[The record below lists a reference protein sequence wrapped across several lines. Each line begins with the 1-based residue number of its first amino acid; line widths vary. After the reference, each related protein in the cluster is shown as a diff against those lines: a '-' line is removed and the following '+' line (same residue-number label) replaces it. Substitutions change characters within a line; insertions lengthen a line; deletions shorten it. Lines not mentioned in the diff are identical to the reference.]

1 MAGVKTENAVKV
13 DAPEPV
19 RPKTDMEKLKECETV
34 RVRLPLTRDEEG
46 KLVRNVVSVAVNG
59 VHMQILEGVEVDL
72 PVPMYL
78 VLRQSGQY
86 DL

>member
-13 DAPEPV
+13 DASEPV

-46 KLVRNVVSVAVNG
+46 KLVRNVVPVSVNG
-59 VHMQILEGVEVDL
+59 VHMQILEGMDVDL

-78 VLRQSGQY
+78 VLKQSGQY
-86 DL
+86 DI